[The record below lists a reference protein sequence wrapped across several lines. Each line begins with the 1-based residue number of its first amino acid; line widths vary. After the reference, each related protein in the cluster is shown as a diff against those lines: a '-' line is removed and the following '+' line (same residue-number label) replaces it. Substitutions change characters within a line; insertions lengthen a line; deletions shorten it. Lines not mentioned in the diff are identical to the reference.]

1 MRLQKSDL
9 RHLVYDIFE
18 IDSYQS
24 KMGDDKDIVV
34 CSFVV
39 QDKEPATDLM
49 NFIEKG
55 YGFVLDADVSAGEM
69 SDGMY
74 RVFVEM
80 ERNKDVPNNIM
91 EMLYGVKQLT
101 EIDRFRFRYYKGFK
115 SVEANEQTLEETIP
129 LDSDSY
135 YNVVNETNLN
145 NYKNFFSQ
153 SYLDD
158 INLLGESLKLYKPYA
173 QPVELKVVDFGTN
186 ISPED
191 TIQVT
196 PTAISECLYLTK
208 YLGDYNI
215 TKYGSNFLLERAGS
229 QLLVEFNNK

>member
-1 MRLQKSDL
+1 MGLHRGDL
-9 RHLVYDIFE
+9 KHLVYDIFE
-18 IDSYQS
+18 VDAFQS

-39 QDKEPATDLM
+39 QDKEPAKDLM

-80 ERNKDVPNNIM
+80 ERNKNVPKNIL
-91 EMLYGVKQLT
+91 EMLYGIKELT
-101 EIDRFRFRYYKGFK
+101 EIDNFKFRYYKGFK
-115 SVEANEQTLEETIP
+115 STDASEMSLEETIP
-129 LDSDSY
+129 MDSDSY
-135 YNVVNETNLN
+135 YNVVNEGNLN
-145 NYKNFFSQ
+145 NYKNFFNQ
-153 SYLDD
+153 SYLEDV
-158 INLLGESLKLYKPYA
+158 NLLGESLTLLKMYS
-173 QPVELKVVDFGTN
+173 QPVKLNVVDFGTN
-186 ISPED
+186 IKPTG
-191 TIQVT
+191 TIQLT

-215 TKYGSNFLLERAGS
+215 TKYDDKFVFENAGNT
-229 QLLVEFNNK
+229 LIVEFQQ

>member
-1 MRLQKSDL
+1 MGLQSGDL
-9 RHLVYDIFE
+9 KHLVYDIFE

-39 QDKEPATDLM
+39 QDKDPAKDLM

-55 YGFVLDADVSAGEM
+55 YPFVLDADVSAGEM

-80 ERNKDVPNNIM
+80 ERNKNVPNNIM
-91 EMLYGVKQLT
+91 EMLYGVRNLT
-101 EIDRFRFRYYKGFK
+101 EIDAFKFRYYKNFR
-115 SVEANEQTLEETIP
+115 SVDANEQTLEETIP

-135 YNVVNETNLN
+135 YNVVNEGNLS

-153 SYLDD
+153 SYIDD
-158 INLLGESLKLYKPYA
+158 VSLLGESLKLLKTYA
-173 QPVELKVVDFGTN
+173 EPLNLKVVDFGKDLK
-186 ISPED
+186 PEG
-191 TIQVT
+191 TIQLT
-196 PTAISECLYLTK
+196 PQAISECLYLTK
-208 YLGDYNI
+208 YAGDYNI
-215 TKYGSNFLLERAGS
+215 TKYGDKFVFENAGNT
-229 QLLVEFNNK
+229 LVVEHIK

>member
-1 MRLQKSDL
+1 MGLRHGDL
-9 RHLVYDIFE
+9 KHLVYDVFE
-18 IDSYQS
+18 VDSYQS

-55 YGFVLDADVSAGEM
+55 YPFVLDADVSAGEM

-80 ERNKDVPNNIM
+80 ERSKNVPTQIM
-91 EMLYGVKQLT
+91 ELLYGVQNLT
-101 EIDRFRFRYYKGFK
+101 EIEKFRFRYYKGFK
-115 SVEANEQTLEETIP
+115 GVDANEQTLGEQIP

-145 NYKNFFSQ
+145 NYKNFFNQ
-153 SYLDD
+153 SYLEEID
-158 INLLGESLKLYKPYA
+158 LLGESLKLVKPYA
-173 QPVELKVVDFGTN
+173 EPVKLKIVDFGKDVT
-186 ISPED
+186 PKG
-191 TIQVT
+191 TIQLT
-196 PTAISECLYLTK
+196 PVAISECLYLTK
-208 YLGDYNI
+208 YAGNYNI
-215 TKYGSNFLLERAGS
+215 TKYDDKFVFENAGNT
-229 QLLVEFNNK
+229 LIVEFQK

>member
-1 MRLQKSDL
+1 MGLHKGDL
-9 RHLVYDIFE
+9 KHLVYDIFE

-39 QDKEPATDLM
+39 QDKDPATDLV

-55 YGFVLDADVSAGEM
+55 YPFVLDADVSAGEM

-91 EMLYGVKQLT
+91 EMLYGVKNLT
-101 EIDRFRFRYYKGFK
+101 EIERFKFRYYKNFK

-129 LDSDSY
+129 LDSESY
-135 YNVVNETNLN
+135 YNVVNESNLS

-153 SYLDD
+153 SYLDGID
-158 INLLGESLKLYKPYA
+158 LIGESLKLYKTYA
-173 QPVELKVVDFGTN
+173 EPVNLKVVDFGDN
-186 ISPED
+186 VKPEG
-191 TIQVT
+191 TIQLT
-196 PTAISECLYLTK
+196 PQAISECLYLTK
-208 YLGDYNI
+208 YAGDYNI
-215 TKYGSNFLLERAGS
+215 TKYSDKFVFENSGNTLI
-229 QLLVEFNNK
+229 VEFVK

>member
-1 MRLQKSDL
+1 MGLQKSDL

-39 QDKEPATDLM
+39 QDKDPATDLM

-55 YGFVLDADVSAGEM
+55 YPFVLDADVSAGEM

-91 EMLYGVKQLT
+91 ELLYGVKNLT
-101 EIDRFRFRYYKGFK
+101 EIDRFKFRYYKNFK

-129 LDSDSY
+129 LDSNSY
-135 YNVVNETNLN
+135 YNVVNETNLS
-145 NYKNFFSQ
+145 NYKNFFNQGFLEDVS
-153 SYLDD
+153 
-158 INLLGESLKLYKPYA
+158 LLGESLKLLKTYA
-173 QPVELKVVDFGTN
+173 EPVKLKVVDFGTN
-186 ISPED
+186 IKPEG
-191 TIQVT
+191 TIQLT
-196 PTAISECLYLTK
+196 PQAISECLYLTK
-208 YLGDYNI
+208 YVGDYNI
-215 TKYGSNFLLERAGS
+215 TKYGDNFVFENSGNTLV
-229 QLLVEFNNK
+229 VEFLK

>member
-1 MRLQKSDL
+1 MGLQAGDL

-18 IDSYQS
+18 VDSYQS

-39 QDKEPATDLM
+39 QDKEPAKDLV

-55 YGFVLDADVSAGEM
+55 YSFVLDADVSAGEM

-91 EMLYGVKQLT
+91 EMLYGVKNLT
-101 EIDRFRFRYYKGFK
+101 EIDAFKFRYYKNFR
-115 SVEANEQTLEETIP
+115 STDANEQTLEETIP
-129 LDSDSY
+129 LDSESY
-135 YNVVNETNLN
+135 YNVVNEGNLS

-153 SYLDD
+153 SYMDD
-158 INLLGESLKLYKPYA
+158 VTLLGESLKLMKVYA
-173 QPVELKVVDFGTN
+173 EPVTLKIVDFGQDLK
-186 ISPED
+186 PEG
-191 TIQVT
+191 TIQLT
-196 PTAISECLYLTK
+196 PQAISECLYLTK
-208 YLGDYNI
+208 YAGDYNI
-215 TKYGSNFLLERAGS
+215 TKYGDKFVFENAGNT
-229 QLLVEFNNK
+229 LIVEHIK

>member
-1 MRLQKSDL
+1 MGLYAGDL
-9 RHLVYDIFE
+9 KHLVYDIFE
-18 IDSYQS
+18 VDAFQS

-39 QDKEPATDLM
+39 QDKEPAKDLM

-55 YGFVLDADVSAGEM
+55 YPFVLDADVSAGEM

-91 EMLYGVKQLT
+91 EMLYGVKNLT
-101 EIDRFRFRYYKGFK
+101 EIDAFKFRYYKGFK
-115 SVEANEQTLEETIP
+115 SISANEQTLEEAIP

-135 YNVVNETNLN
+135 YNVVNEGNLN
-145 NYKNFFSQ
+145 NYKNFFNQ
-153 SYLDD
+153 SYLED
-158 INLLGESLKLYKPYA
+158 ISLLGESLKMLKVYG
-173 QPVELKVVDFGTN
+173 QPVKLNIVDFGKDLKPTG
-186 ISPED
+186 
-191 TIQVT
+191 TIQLT
-196 PTAISECLYLTK
+196 PKAISECLYLTK

-215 TKYGSNFLLERAGS
+215 TKYDDKFVFENAGNT
-229 QLLVEFNNK
+229 LIVEFQQ